1 VTWTI
6 SAALMVGG
14 DVQLL
19 LVEAP
24 NEKLYKF
31 SGQLRLPQSAAT
43 SRITHPS
50 DTDAVHPIN
59 VENVCLRGARY
70 PPRAGALSLSR
81 SEARGRTA
89 RRNRRISPSLTHSLT
104 SRPRGSG

>member
-1 VTWTI
+1 VR
-6 SAALMVGG
+6 GG
-14 DVQLL
+14 GVQLL

-43 SRITHPS
+43 SRITLPS

-59 VENVCLRGARY
+59 VENVCLRGARC
-70 PPRAGALSLSR
+70 PPRAHACSLSL
-81 SEARGRTA
+81 SEARGREWKE
-89 RRNRRISPSLTHSLT
+89 NRSLPPSLL
-104 SRPRGSG
+104 RPAPRRHREGAGEGGVCCS